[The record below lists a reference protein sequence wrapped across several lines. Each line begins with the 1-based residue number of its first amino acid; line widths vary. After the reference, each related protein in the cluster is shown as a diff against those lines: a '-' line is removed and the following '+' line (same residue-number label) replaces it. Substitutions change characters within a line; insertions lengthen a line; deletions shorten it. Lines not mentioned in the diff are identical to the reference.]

1 MSIFV
6 TKLKEEAENPKKS
19 KRELKTTSVMKKIVS
34 VIILFVA
41 IAYGFSSCG
50 EKTKSEGMQ
59 VPSVVNGPLG
69 EYYDIV
75 SVNVR
80 PLNEEETKEIK
91 SEKLEKSNFYKI
103 VVEVKKN
110 AKAFD
115 FDPAKIKYTSY
126 MSDGDVDVFCVLGIV
141 NSSEGEELES
151 FSFKG
156 RDGVE
161 SLLLT
166 CTKEGASKK
175 FSAQFD
181 IKKEE
186 DKCDKNIELTS
197 VMKTTAQE
205 LEQLKEGVKMIK
217 EMQTSSNEE
226 TLSEDNNKE
235 EEW

>member
-1 MSIFV
+1 
-6 TKLKEEAENPKKS
+6 
-19 KRELKTTSVMKKIVS
+19 MKKIVS
-34 VIILFVA
+34 VITLLVA
-41 IAYGFSSCG
+41 IAYGFCSCG
-50 EKTKSEGMQ
+50 DKAKSEGMQ
-59 VPSVVNGPLG
+59 VPTVINGPLG
-69 EYYDIV
+69 EYYEVV
-75 SVNVR
+75 SVIVR
-80 PLNEEETKEIK
+80 PLNEDETKEINA
-91 SEKLEKSNFYKI
+91 EKLEKRNFYKI

-141 NSSEGEELES
+141 NSSEGEELKS

-175 FSAQFD
+175 FSTQFD

-186 DKCDKNIELTS
+186 DKGDKTIELTS
-197 VMKTTAQE
+197 ILKTSAQQ
-205 LEQLKEGVKMIK
+205 LEQINEGVKMLK
-217 EMQTSSNEE
+217 ELQGDKEE
-226 TLSEDNNKE
+226 ESVSENNNKE
-235 EEW
+235 EEEW